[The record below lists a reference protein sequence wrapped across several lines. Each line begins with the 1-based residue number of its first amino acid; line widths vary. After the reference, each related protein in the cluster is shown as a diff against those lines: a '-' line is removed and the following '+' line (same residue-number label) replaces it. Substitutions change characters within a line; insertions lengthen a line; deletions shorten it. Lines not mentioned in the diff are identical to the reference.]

1 MLFSDGHKASWPTSK
16 KNRHLLLAVASSCR
30 HVITSDQ
37 SSYFLVGH
45 VELVAVCKYTIQT
58 FSFISQLLHI
68 VGGSFLV
75 ISFIIYHEL
84 FCKIFILTG

>member
-16 KNRHLLLAVASSCR
+16 KNRHLLLAVAFSCR

-45 VELVAVCKYTIQT
+45 VEKSEAYLPTLLELT
-58 FSFISQLLHI
+58 FNLEWFLA
-68 VGGSFLV
+68 GS
-75 ISFIIYHEL
+75 I
-84 FCKIFILTG
+84 